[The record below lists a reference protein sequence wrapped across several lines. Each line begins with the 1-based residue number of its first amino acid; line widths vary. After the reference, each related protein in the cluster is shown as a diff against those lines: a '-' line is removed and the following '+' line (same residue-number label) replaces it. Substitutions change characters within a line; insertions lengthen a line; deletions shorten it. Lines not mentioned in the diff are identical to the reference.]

1 MICTGQSNIEKID
14 LENLD
19 HSNNRVMAANN
30 ILQDIGIQAQVGKR
44 TDVFWIALAVI
55 ASGVLITVSIFSKK
69 KSRRRR

>member
-1 MICTGQSNIEKID
+1 MICTGQNVENID

-19 HSNNRVMAANN
+19 QSNNRVMAANN

-44 TDVFWIALAVI
+44 TDVFWIAIAVI
-55 ASGVLITVSIFSKK
+55 VSGVLIAVSIFGKK